1 MQPVNTCGG
10 GGGGRVGGERGTEKK
25 GGREEL
31 VHRIMQLLG
40 AVGVYPVQP
49 EALEQDSSYGRDQRA
64 EENNE

>member
-1 MQPVNTCGG
+1 M
-10 GGGGRVGGERGTEKK
+10 
-25 GGREEL
+25 

-40 AVGVYPVQP
+40 AVGVFPIQP